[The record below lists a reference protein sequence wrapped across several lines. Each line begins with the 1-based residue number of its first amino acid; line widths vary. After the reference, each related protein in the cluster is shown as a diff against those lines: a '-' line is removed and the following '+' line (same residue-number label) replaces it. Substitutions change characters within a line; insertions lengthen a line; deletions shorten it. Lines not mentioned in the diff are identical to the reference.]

1 MLEHCQKK
9 LEMTLITTYKSY
21 IKDQRIFPDN
31 FWGKWF
37 ICHVTVDICNQNGI
51 KSVMIEYLSKEGF
64 VEIRTHLESICR
76 RETEAMLL
84 EENSV

>member
-1 MLEHCQKK
+1 
-9 LEMTLITTYKSY
+9 
-21 IKDQRIFPDN
+21 
-31 FWGKWF
+31 
-37 ICHVTVDICNQNGI
+37 
-51 KSVMIEYLSKEGF
+51 MIEYLSKEGF